1 MAKVLLDL
9 DVYCS
14 GLALLILQKQQSMV
28 YKNLQLLKRLAS
40 VFEFVAG
47 EYFGLLGGDLGMKS
61 SWGPSKL
68 P

>member
-40 VFEFVAG
+40 VF
-47 EYFGLLGGDLGMKS
+47 
-61 SWGPSKL
+61 
-68 P
+68 